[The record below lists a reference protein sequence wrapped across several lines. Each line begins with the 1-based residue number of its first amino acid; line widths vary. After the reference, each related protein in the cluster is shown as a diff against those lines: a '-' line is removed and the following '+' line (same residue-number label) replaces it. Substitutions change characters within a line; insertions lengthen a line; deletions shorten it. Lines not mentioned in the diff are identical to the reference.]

1 MCLFT
6 CWDVRQ
12 QGPKAFSPL
21 EMTSFVAKIFHC
33 FQLLVFVFS
42 SLNRCHLCGKVFLI
56 GFCLRV
62 EPEVTLASY
71 LIETLL
77 NINQFL
83 QSLLL
88 HSQVCGISTFHLF
101 LLVATAVSDCFS
113 ASKMSPAWAYL

>member
-1 MCLFT
+1 MCVSLFT

-12 QGPKAFSPL
+12 QDPKEHVSFSPL
-21 EMTSFVAKIFHC
+21 EMTSFVAKSFHC

-42 SLNRCHLCGKVFLI
+42 TLSRCHLCGKVFLI

-62 EPEVTLASY
+62 EPEETLASY

-83 QSLLL
+83 
-88 HSQVCGISTFHLF
+88 
-101 LLVATAVSDCFS
+101 
-113 ASKMSPAWAYL
+113 